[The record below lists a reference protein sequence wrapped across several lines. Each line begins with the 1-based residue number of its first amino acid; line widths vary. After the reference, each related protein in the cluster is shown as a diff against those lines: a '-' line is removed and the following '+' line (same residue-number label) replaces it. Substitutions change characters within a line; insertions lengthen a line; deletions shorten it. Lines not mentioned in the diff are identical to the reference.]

1 MNKRTIKKRLVLKE
15 KVKVFIS
22 KCLILIIIILIGLI
36 IIKKHPEYRSVIKD
50 KIYNNTIKFAEIKKY
65 YTKYFGSLIP
75 IDNLLVEEKPVFN
88 EKLSYK
94 QLNTYKDGVSLT
106 VDNNYLVPCLEDG
119 VVIFV
124 GEKEDYGSTIIV
136 EQTNGIDVF
145 YGNININNINMYDY
159 VKKGSLIGEVKTD
172 KFYLVF
178 FKDGKYLNYK
188 DYI

>member
-1 MNKRTIKKRLVLKE
+1 MNKRIVKKKLVLKE

-22 KCLILIIIILIGLI
+22 KCLILIIIILVGLI
-36 IIKKHPEYRSVIKD
+36 AIKKNPEYKKIIKEHL
-50 KIYNNTIKFAEIKKY
+50 YNKTIKFAEIKKY
-65 YTKYFGSLIP
+65 YTKYFGNFIP

-88 EKLSYK
+88 EKLVYK
-94 QLNTYKDGVSLT
+94 EINTYKDGISLT
-106 VDNNYLVPCLEDG
+106 VDKNYLVPCLEDG

-136 EQTNGIDVF
+136 EQTNGVDVF
-145 YGNININNINMYDY
+145 YGNININNINLYDY
-159 VKKGSLIGEVKTD
+159 VKKGTLIGEVKTD

-188 DYI
+188 EFI

>member
-1 MNKRTIKKRLVLKE
+1 MLYEVLTKTIQE
-15 KVKVFIS
+15 KAIEQLERIS
-22 KCLILIIIILIGLI
+22 E
-36 IIKKHPEYRSVIKD
+36 H
-50 KIYNNTIKFAEIKKY
+50 
-65 YTKYFGSLIP
+65 
-75 IDNLLVEEKPVFN
+75 
-88 EKLSYK
+88 LS
-94 QLNTYKDGVSLT
+94 S
-106 VDNNYLVPCLEDG
+106 
-119 VVIFV
+119 I